1 MADAGFTYVPLRSA
15 RRKRR
20 PGAAAAAAAAAA
32 AEPADAAA
40 AAAAQ
45 LARRRAIVLG
55 KRRLL
60 DEAPLG
66 EALRA
71 CLRTH
76 LGLVAPSDEAG
87 DVEALAAQL
96 GALRTQPAA
105 STMPAALL
113 PAPTTTTTT
122 PPPTPPRRILHLGLG
137 RVADARVPQV
147 QLALLLVV
155 RDLL

>member
-20 PGAAAAAAAAAA
+20 PGAAAAA

-66 EALRA
+66 EALRGEWCVGPCA
-71 CLRTH
+71 
-76 LGLVAPSDEAG
+76 LVREESG
-87 DVEALAAQL
+87 
-96 GALRTQPAA
+96 
-105 STMPAALL
+105 
-113 PAPTTTTTT
+113 
-122 PPPTPPRRILHLGLG
+122 G
-137 RVADARVPQV
+137 RN
-147 QLALLLVV
+147 
-155 RDLL
+155 